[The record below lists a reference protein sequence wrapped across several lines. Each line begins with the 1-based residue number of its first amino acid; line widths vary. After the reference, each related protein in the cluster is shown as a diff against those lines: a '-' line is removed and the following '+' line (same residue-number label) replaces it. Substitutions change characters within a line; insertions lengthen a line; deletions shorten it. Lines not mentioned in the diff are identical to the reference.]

1 MANNVTVVNNGVV
14 QQRFYQVYGDLIES
28 KETMEPIA
36 IAHGNGPI
44 CGFDIVDTSTDHV
57 IIRGSWDPNLSSDG
71 ISAPP
76 VLKKANR
83 RVILSDG
90 ENNGGNVVNAIVT
103 NDGLIHICPAILDF
117 TNVKP
122 TGGWFDLN
130 NPNGFVAFA
139 MKVSHT
145 YTPVADASNIGV
157 SDFSITWLT
166 LEKSTGGTY
175 SPAEVASLDFSSLVG
190 TILPSGWINRNTD
203 SLVGIYIVGYDPS
216 WGDNDVYASFRY
228 KMALVSY
235 DGKWPVSPFT
245 NGSFDILSLNQK
257 VKNIPVIEE
266 DVDSLKGLNSI
277 LQNQVNTLGKGIECD
292 YTLSTNVTYEE
303 TGDGTVSITIKKLV
317 YLGVSLYEGAGKTFT
332 SNTLYLSNIRAIYL
346 DILSPG
352 TNQDTGLPSISKW
365 GLSLGSSAVR
375 LTNPRDI
382 KGSLSGDFQGTGVSG
397 STTAGIICLINK
409 DGSQT
414 PDSLYDRV
422 GNGKSLKVV
431 KPSDDP
437 SYYLAL
443 VLNNFFNR
451 FANTGDKL
459 DTSSERDKRY
469 TRVFIDT
476 KSRGLTSSDACG
488 ITFRLYPTGINLSWY
503 VYLSN
508 TSSPYTQG
516 TFRLDLNSELALHF
530 KPYVLKN
537 LYDFYKKVTAQRS
550 GGKLLLQSMPLM
562 VNTTQSGTEQEVNGH
577 IFVYLRD
584 DSSGNF
590 YLEVVVGTISGSSS
604 AISSSSAIRSTYFG
618 TTFIPFMLND
628 VWDLCNTGDLSITPH
643 V

>member
-130 NPNGFVAFA
+130 NPNRFVAFA

-157 SDFSITWLT
+157 SNFSITWLT

-216 WGDNDVYASFRY
+216 WGDNDVYASFGY

-292 YTLSTNVTYEE
+292 YDLNIHVTDEG
-303 TGDGTVSITIKKLV
+303 TGNGTVSITIKKLV

-332 SNTLYLSNIRAIYL
+332 SNTMYLNNIKAIYL
-346 DILSPG
+346 DILSSD
-352 TNQDTGLPSISKW
+352 TNPDTGLPSISKW
-365 GLSLGSSAVR
+365 GLSLGLSTVR
-375 LTNPRDI
+375 LTNPSDI
-382 KGSLSGDFQGTGVSG
+382 RGGISGDFQGTGESG
-397 STTAGIICLINK
+397 SISAGIICLINK
-409 DGSQT
+409 NGQMT
-414 PDSLYDRV
+414 DSYYDLV
-422 GNGKSLKVV
+422 GNGKSSKVV

-451 FANTGDKL
+451 FANTADVL

-476 KSRGLTSSDACG
+476 KSGGLASSDTCG

-508 TSSPYTQG
+508 TYSPYTQG

-537 LYDFYKKVTAQRS
+537 LYDFYKKVTAQAS
-550 GGKLLLQSMPLM
+550 GGRLLLQSMPLM
-562 VNTTQSGTEQEVNGH
+562 VNSTQGGTEQEVNGH
-577 IFVYLRD
+577 ISVYLRN
-584 DSSGNF
+584 DSSDNF
-590 YLEVVVGTISGSSS
+590 YLEVVVGTISG
-604 AISSSSAIRSTYFG
+604 SSSAIRSTYFG

-628 VWDLCNTGDLSITPH
+628 VWDLCNIGDVSITPN

>member
-103 NDGLIHICPAILDF
+103 NDGLIHICPVTLDF
-117 TNVKP
+117 TDVKP
-122 TGGWFDLN
+122 TGGWFDLS
-130 NPNGFVAFA
+130 NPSKFVAFA

-157 SDFSITWLT
+157 SDFSITWLS

-216 WGDNDVYASFRY
+216 WGDNDVYASFGY

-257 VKNIPVIEE
+257 VKNIPVIE
-266 DVDSLKGLNSI
+266 DDIDSLKGLNSI

-292 YTLSTNVTYEE
+292 YTLDIKVTDEG

-332 SNTLYLSNIRAIYL
+332 SNTLYLNNIRAIYL
-346 DILSPG
+346 DILSSG
-352 TNQDTGLPSISKW
+352 TNPDTGLPSISKW
-365 GLSLGSSAVR
+365 GLSLGSSPVR
-375 LTNPRDI
+375 LTNPSDI
-382 KGSLSGDFQGTGVSG
+382 RGSLSGDFQGTGESG
-397 STTAGIICLINK
+397 SITAGIICLINK
-409 DGSQT
+409 DGQIS
-414 PDSLYDRV
+414 DSYYDRV
-422 GNGKSLKVV
+422 GNGKSSKVV

-451 FANTGDKL
+451 FTNTADVL

-469 TRVFIDT
+469 TRVSIDT
-476 KSRGLTSSDACG
+476 KSGGLTSGDTCG

-537 LYDFYKKVTAQRS
+537 LYDFYKKVTAQES

-590 YLEVVVGTISGSSS
+590 YLEVVVSTISG
-604 AISSSSAIRSTYFG
+604 SSSAIRSTYFG

-628 VWDLCNTGDLSITPH
+628 VWDLCNIGDVSITPN

>member
-83 RVILSDG
+83 RVIISDG

-103 NDGLIHICPAILDF
+103 NDGLIHICPVTLDF
-117 TNVKP
+117 TDVKP

-130 NPNGFVAFA
+130 NPNRFVAFA

-216 WGDNDVYASFRY
+216 WGDNDVYASFGY

-292 YTLSTNVTYEE
+292 YDLNIYVTDKG
-303 TGDGTVSITIKKLV
+303 TGNGTVSITIKKLV

-332 SNTLYLSNIRAIYL
+332 SNTMYLNNIKAIYL
-346 DILSPG
+346 DILSSD
-352 TNQDTGLPSISKW
+352 TNPDTGLPSISKW
-365 GLSLGSSAVR
+365 GLSLGLSTVR
-375 LTNPRDI
+375 LTNPSDI
-382 KGSLSGDFQGTGVSG
+382 RGGISGDFQGTGESG
-397 STTAGIICLINK
+397 SISAGIICLINK
-409 DGSQT
+409 NGQMT
-414 PDSLYDRV
+414 DSYYDLV
-422 GNGKSLKVV
+422 GNGKSSKVV

-451 FANTGDKL
+451 FANTADVL
-459 DTSSERDKRY
+459 DTSSKRDKRY

-476 KSRGLTSSDACG
+476 KSGGLTSSDTCG
-488 ITFRLYPTGINLSWY
+488 ITIRLYPTGINLSWY

-537 LYDFYKKVTAQRS
+537 LYDFYKKVTAQAS

-577 IFVYLRD
+577 IFVYLRN
-584 DSSGNF
+584 DSSDNF

-604 AISSSSAIRSTYFG
+604 ATIRSTYFG

-628 VWDLCNTGDLSITPH
+628 VWDLCNTGDVSITPN

>member
-83 RVILSDG
+83 RVIISDG

-103 NDGLIHICPAILDF
+103 NDGLIHICPVTLDF

-130 NPNGFVAFA
+130 NPNRFVAFA

-216 WGDNDVYASFRY
+216 WGDNDVYASFGY

-266 DVDSLKGLNSI
+266 DVDSLKGLNRI

-292 YTLSTNVTYEE
+292 YTLDINVTDKG

-332 SNTLYLSNIRAIYL
+332 SNTLYLNNIKAIYL
-346 DILSPG
+346 DILSSD
-352 TNQDTGLPSISKW
+352 TNPDTGLPSISKW
-365 GLSLGSSAVR
+365 GLSLGLSTVR
-375 LTNPRDI
+375 LTNPSDI
-382 KGSLSGDFQGTGVSG
+382 RGGISGDFQGTGESG
-397 STTAGIICLINK
+397 SISAGIICLINK
-409 DGSQT
+409 NGQMT
-414 PDSLYDRV
+414 DSYYDLV
-422 GNGKSLKVV
+422 GNGKSSKVV

-451 FANTGDKL
+451 FANTAEVL
-459 DTSSERDKRY
+459 DISSERDKRY
-469 TRVFIDT
+469 TRIFIDT
-476 KSRGLTSSDACG
+476 KSGGLTSSDNCG

-530 KPYVLKN
+530 NPYVLKN
-537 LYDFYKKVTAQRS
+537 LYDFYKKVTAQAS

-577 IFVYLRD
+577 IFVYLRN
-584 DSSGNF
+584 DSSDNF
-590 YLEVVVGTISGSSS
+590 YLEIVVGTISGSSS
-604 AISSSSAIRSTYFG
+604 ATIRSTYFG

-628 VWDLCNTGDLSITPH
+628 VWDLCNTGDVSITPN

>member
-130 NPNGFVAFA
+130 NPNRFVAFA

-157 SDFSITWLT
+157 SDFSITGLT

-216 WGDNDVYASFRY
+216 WGDNDVYASFGY

-292 YTLSTNVTYEE
+292 YTLSTKVTDEG

-365 GLSLGSSAVR
+365 GLSLGSSDVR

-422 GNGKSLKVV
+422 GNGKSSKVV

-459 DTSSERDKRY
+459 DTSSKRDKRY

-476 KSRGLTSSDACG
+476 KSGGLISSDACG

-537 LYDFYKKVTAQRS
+537 LYDFYKKVTAQQS

-562 VNTTQSGTEQEVNGH
+562 VNTTQIGTEQEVNGH

-590 YLEVVVGTISGSSS
+590 YLEVVVGIISGSSS
-604 AISSSSAIRSTYFG
+604 VTIRSIYFG

-628 VWDLCNTGDLSITPH
+628 VWDLCNTGDVSITPN

>member
-122 TGGWFDLN
+122 TGGWFDLH
-130 NPNGFVAFA
+130 NPNRFVAFA

-216 WGDNDVYASFRY
+216 WGDNDVYASFGY

-277 LQNQVNTLGKGIECD
+277 LRNQMNTLGKGIECD
-292 YTLSTNVTYEE
+292 YDLNISVTDEE
-303 TGDGTVSITIKKLV
+303 TGNGTVSITIKKLV

-332 SNTLYLSNIRAIYL
+332 SNTMYLNNIKAIYL
-346 DILSPG
+346 DILSSD
-352 TNQDTGLPSISKW
+352 TNPDTGLPSISKW
-365 GLSLGSSAVR
+365 GLSLGLSTVR
-375 LTNPRDI
+375 LTNPSDI
-382 KGSLSGDFQGTGVSG
+382 RGGISGDFQGTGESG
-397 STTAGIICLINK
+397 SISAGIICLINK
-409 DGSQT
+409 NGQMT
-414 PDSLYDRV
+414 DSYYDLV
-422 GNGKSLKVV
+422 GNGKSSKVV

-451 FANTGDKL
+451 FANTADVL

-476 KSRGLTSSDACG
+476 KSGGLISSDTCG

-537 LYDFYKKVTAQRS
+537 LYDFYKKVTAQAS

-562 VNTTQSGTEQEVNGH
+562 VNTTQTGLEQEVNGH
-577 IFVYLRD
+577 IFVYLRN
-584 DSSGNF
+584 DSSDNF
-590 YLEVVVGTISGSSS
+590 YLEVVVSTISG
-604 AISSSSAIRSTYFG
+604 SSSAIRSTYFG

-628 VWDLCNTGDLSITPH
+628 VWDLCNIGDVSITPN

>member
-83 RVILSDG
+83 RVIISDG

-103 NDGLIHICPAILDF
+103 NDGLIHICPVTLDF

-122 TGGWFDLN
+122 TGGWFDLI
-130 NPNGFVAFA
+130 NPSKFVAFA

-175 SPAEVASLDFSSLVG
+175 SPAEVASLDFSYLVG

-216 WGDNDVYASFRY
+216 WGDNDVYASFGY

-235 DGKWPVSPFT
+235 DGKWPVSPFI
-245 NGSFDILSLNQK
+245 NGSFDILSLNQR
-257 VKNIPVIEE
+257 VKNIPVIE
-266 DVDSLKGLNSI
+266 DDIDSLKELNSI
-277 LQNQVNTLGKGIECD
+277 LQNQVNTLGKDIECD
-292 YTLSTNVTYEE
+292 YTLDINVTNK
-303 TGDGTVSITIKKLV
+303 GVGNGTVSITIKKLV

-332 SNTLYLSNIRAIYL
+332 SNVLHLNNIRAIYL
-346 DILSPG
+346 DILPSG
-352 TNQDTGLPSISKW
+352 TNPDTGLPSISKW
-365 GLSLGSSAVR
+365 GLSLGSSTVR
-375 LTNPRDI
+375 LTNPSDI
-382 KGSLSGDFQGTGVSG
+382 RGSLSGDFQGTGESG
-397 STTAGIICLINK
+397 SITAGIICLINK
-409 DGSQT
+409 DGQIS
-414 PDSLYDRV
+414 DSYYDLV
-422 GNGKSLKVV
+422 GNGKSSKVV

-451 FANTGDKL
+451 FTNTADVL
-459 DTSSERDKRY
+459 DTSPKRDKRY
-469 TRVFIDT
+469 TRIFIDT
-476 KSRGLTSSDACG
+476 KSGGLTSGDVCG
-488 ITFRLYPTGINLSWY
+488 ITFRLYQTGINLSWY
-503 VYLSN
+503 LYLSN
-508 TSSPYTQG
+508 TSFPYTQG
-516 TFRLDLNSELALHF
+516 TFRLDLNSELTLHF
-530 KPYVLKN
+530 RSYVLKN

-550 GGKLLLQSMPLM
+550 GGRLLLQSMPLM
-562 VNTTQSGTEQEVNGH
+562 VDTTPSGTEQEVNGH

-604 AISSSSAIRSTYFG
+604 PIRGIYFG

-628 VWDLCNTGDLSITPH
+628 VWDLCNTGDVSITPY

>member
-83 RVILSDG
+83 RVIISDG

-103 NDGLIHICPAILDF
+103 NDGLIHICPVTLDF
-117 TNVKP
+117 TDVKP
-122 TGGWFDLN
+122 TGGWFDLS
-130 NPNGFVAFA
+130 NPSKFVAFA

-216 WGDNDVYASFRY
+216 WGDNDVYASFGY

-235 DGKWPVSPFT
+235 DGKWPVSPFI
-245 NGSFDILSLNQK
+245 NGSFDILSLNQR
-257 VKNIPVIEE
+257 VKNIPVIE
-266 DVDSLKGLNSI
+266 DDIDSLKGLNSI

-292 YTLSTNVTYEE
+292 YTLDINVTDEG

-332 SNTLYLSNIRAIYL
+332 SNTMYLNNIKAIYL
-346 DILSPG
+346 DILSSD
-352 TNQDTGLPSISKW
+352 TNPDTGLPSISKW
-365 GLSLGSSAVR
+365 GLSLGLSTVR
-375 LTNPRDI
+375 LTNPSDI
-382 KGSLSGDFQGTGVSG
+382 RGGISGDFQGTGESG
-397 STTAGIICLINK
+397 SISAGIICLINK
-409 DGSQT
+409 NGQMT
-414 PDSLYDRV
+414 DSYYGLV
-422 GNGKSLKVV
+422 GNGKSSKVV

-451 FANTGDKL
+451 FANTADVL

-476 KSRGLTSSDACG
+476 KSGGLTSSATCG
-488 ITFRLYPTGINLSWY
+488 ITFRLYPTGINLSWC

-537 LYDFYKKVTAQRS
+537 LYDFYKKVTAQAS

-562 VNTTQSGTEQEVNGH
+562 VDTTQSGTEQEVNGH
-577 IFVYLRD
+577 IFVYLRN
-584 DSSGNF
+584 DSSDNF

-604 AISSSSAIRSTYFG
+604 ATIRSTYFG

-628 VWDLCNTGDLSITPH
+628 VWDLCNTGDVSITPN

>member
-130 NPNGFVAFA
+130 NPNRFVAFA

-157 SDFSITWLT
+157 SDFSITGLT

-216 WGDNDVYASFRY
+216 WGDNDVYASFGY
-228 KMALVSY
+228 KVALVSY
-235 DGKWPVSPFT
+235 DGKWPVSPFIS
-245 NGSFDILSLNQK
+245 GSLDILSLNDK
-257 VKNIPVIEE
+257 VKNIPKIET
-266 DVDSLKGLNSI
+266 DVDNLKGLNSI

-292 YTLSTNVTYEE
+292 YTLSTNVTDEE

-422 GNGKSLKVV
+422 GNGKSSKVV

-469 TRVFIDT
+469 TRIFIDT
-476 KSRGLTSSDACG
+476 KSGGLTSSDTCG

-537 LYDFYKKVTAQRS
+537 LYDFYKKVTAQAS

-562 VNTTQSGTEQEVNGH
+562 VNTTQTGLEQEVNGH
-577 IFVYLRD
+577 IFVYLRN
-584 DSSGNF
+584 DSSDNF
-590 YLEVVVGTISGSSS
+590 YLEVVVSTISG
-604 AISSSSAIRSTYFG
+604 SSSAIRSTYFG

-628 VWDLCNTGDLSITPH
+628 VWDLCNIGDVSITPN

>member
-130 NPNGFVAFA
+130 NPNRFVAFA

-216 WGDNDVYASFRY
+216 WGDNDVYASFGY

-292 YTLSTNVTYEE
+292 YDLNICVTDGG
-303 TGDGTVSITIKKLV
+303 TGNGTVSITIKKLV

-332 SNTLYLSNIRAIYL
+332 SNTMYLNNIKAIYL
-346 DILSPG
+346 DILSSD
-352 TNQDTGLPSISKW
+352 TNPDTGLPSISKW
-365 GLSLGSSAVR
+365 GLSLGLSTVR
-375 LTNPRDI
+375 LTNPSDI
-382 KGSLSGDFQGTGVSG
+382 RGVISGDFQGTGESG
-397 STTAGIICLINK
+397 SISAGIICLINK
-409 DGSQT
+409 NGQMT
-414 PDSLYDRV
+414 DSYYDLV
-422 GNGKSLKVV
+422 GNGKSSKVV

-451 FANTGDKL
+451 FANTTDVL

-469 TRVFIDT
+469 TRVFINT
-476 KSRGLTSSDACG
+476 KSGGLTSSDNCG

-537 LYDFYKKVTAQRS
+537 LYDFYKKVTAQAS

-562 VNTTQSGTEQEVNGH
+562 VNTTQTGLEQEVNGH
-577 IFVYLRD
+577 IFVYLRN
-584 DSSGNF
+584 DSSDNF
-590 YLEVVVGTISGSSS
+590 YLEIVVSTISG
-604 AISSSSAIRSTYFG
+604 SSSAIRSTYFG

-628 VWDLCNTGDLSITPH
+628 VWDLCNIGDVSITPN

>member
-83 RVILSDG
+83 RVIISDG

-103 NDGLIHICPAILDF
+103 NDGLIHICPVTLDF
-117 TNVKP
+117 TDVKP
-122 TGGWFDLN
+122 TGGWFDLS
-130 NPNGFVAFA
+130 NPSKFVAFA

-216 WGDNDVYASFRY
+216 WGDNDVYASFGY

-235 DGKWPVSPFT
+235 DGKWPVSPFI
-245 NGSFDILSLNQK
+245 NGSFDILSLNQR
-257 VKNIPVIEE
+257 VKNIPVIE
-266 DVDSLKGLNSI
+266 DDIDSLKGLNSI

-292 YTLSTNVTYEE
+292 YTLDINVTDEG

-332 SNTLYLSNIRAIYL
+332 SNTMYLNNIKAIYL
-346 DILSPG
+346 DILSSD
-352 TNQDTGLPSISKW
+352 TNPDTGLPSISKW
-365 GLSLGSSAVR
+365 GLSLGLSTVR
-375 LTNPRDI
+375 LTNPSDI
-382 KGSLSGDFQGTGVSG
+382 RGGISGDFQGTGESG
-397 STTAGIICLINK
+397 SISAGIICLINK
-409 DGSQT
+409 NGQMT
-414 PDSLYDRV
+414 DSYYGLV
-422 GNGKSLKVV
+422 GNGKSSKVV

-451 FANTGDKL
+451 FANTADVL

-476 KSRGLTSSDACG
+476 KSGSLTSSDTCG
-488 ITFRLYPTGINLSWY
+488 IIFRLYPTGINLSWY

-537 LYDFYKKVTAQRS
+537 LYDFYKKVTAQAS

-577 IFVYLRD
+577 IFVYLRN
-584 DSSGNF
+584 DSSDNF

-604 AISSSSAIRSTYFG
+604 ATIRSTYFG

-628 VWDLCNTGDLSITPH
+628 VWDLCNTGDVSITPN

>member
-1 MANNVTVVNNGVV
+1 MANNITVVSNGIV

-28 KETMEPIA
+28 KEIMEPIA

-57 IIRGSWDPNLSSDG
+57 VIRGSWDPNLSSDG

-76 VLKKANR
+76 VLKKVNR

-90 ENNGGNVVNAIVT
+90 ENNGGNVVNALVT
-103 NDGLIHICPAILDF
+103 NDGLIHICPATLDF
-117 TNVKP
+117 TDVKP
-122 TGGWFDLN
+122 TGGWFDLS
-130 NPNGFVAFA
+130 NPSKFVAFA

-145 YTPVADASNIGV
+145 YTPVADASNIGA
-157 SDFSITWLT
+157 SDFSITWLS

-175 SPAEVASLDFSSLVG
+175 SPSEVASLDFSSLIG
-190 TILPSGWINRNTD
+190 NILPSGWINRNTD
-203 SLVGIYIVGYDPS
+203 SLVGIYIIGYDPS
-216 WGDNDVYASFRY
+216 WGDNDIYASFGY
-228 KMALVSY
+228 KMALIPY
-235 DGKWPVSPFT
+235 DGKWPVSPFI
-245 NGSFDILSLNQK
+245 NGSFDILSLNNK
-257 VKNIPVIEE
+257 VKNIPIIEA

-277 LQNQVNTLGKGIECD
+277 LQNRVNTLGNGIECD
-292 YTLSTNVTYEE
+292 YTLNTNVTDKGI
-303 TGDGTVSITIKKLV
+303 GDGTVSITIKKLV

-332 SNTLYLSNIRAIYL
+332 SNTLYLNNIRAIYL
-346 DILSPG
+346 DILSSG
-352 TNQDTGLPSISKW
+352 TNPDTGLPSISKW
-365 GLSLGSSAVR
+365 GLSLGSSPVR
-375 LTNPRDI
+375 LTNPSDI
-382 KGSLSGDFQGTGVSG
+382 RGSLSGDFQGTGESG
-397 STTAGIICLINK
+397 SISAGIICLINK
-409 DGSQT
+409 DGQIS
-414 PDSLYDRV
+414 DSYYDRV
-422 GNGKSLKVV
+422 GNGKSSKVV

-451 FANTGDKL
+451 FANTADVL

-476 KSRGLTSSDACG
+476 KSGGLISSDTCG

-503 VYLSN
+503 VYLSK

-537 LYDFYKKVTAQRS
+537 LYDFYKKVTAQAS

-562 VNTTQSGTEQEVNGH
+562 VNTTQTGLEQEVNGH
-577 IFVYLRD
+577 IFVYLRN
-584 DSSGNF
+584 DSSDNF

-604 AISSSSAIRSTYFG
+604 TIRSIYFG

-628 VWDLCNTGDLSITPH
+628 VWDLCNIGDVSITPN

>member
-1 MANNVTVVNNGVV
+1 MANNITVVSNGIV

-57 IIRGSWDPNLSSDG
+57 VIRGSWDPNLSSDG
-71 ISAPP
+71 ISAPH
-76 VLKKANR
+76 VLKKVNR

-90 ENNGGNVVNAIVT
+90 ENNGGNVVNALVT
-103 NDGLIHICPAILDF
+103 NDGLIHICPATLDF
-117 TNVKP
+117 TDVKP
-122 TGGWFDLN
+122 TGGWFDLS
-130 NPNGFVAFA
+130 NPSKFVAFA

-145 YTPVADASNIGV
+145 YTPVADASNIGA
-157 SDFSITWLT
+157 SDFSITWLS
-166 LEKSTGGTY
+166 LEKSIGGTY
-175 SPAEVASLDFSSLVG
+175 SPSEVASLDFSSLISN
-190 TILPSGWINRNTD
+190 ILPSGWINRNTD
-203 SLVGIYIVGYDPS
+203 SLVGIYIIGYDPS
-216 WGDNDVYASFRY
+216 WGDNDIYASFGY

-235 DGKWPVSPFT
+235 DGKWPVSPFI
-245 NGSFDILSLNQK
+245 NGSFDILSLNNK
-257 VKNIPVIEE
+257 VKNIPTIEA

-292 YTLSTNVTYEE
+292 YTLNIHVTDKG
-303 TGDGTVSITIKKLV
+303 TGNGTVSITIKKLV
-317 YLGVSLYEGAGKTFT
+317 YLGVSLYEEAGKTFA
-332 SNTLYLSNIRAIYL
+332 SNILYLNNIRAIYL
-346 DILSPG
+346 DILSSG
-352 TNQDTGLPSISKW
+352 TNPETGLPSISKW
-365 GLSLGSSAVR
+365 GLTLGSSTVR
-375 LTNPRDI
+375 LTNPSDLR
-382 KGSLSGDFQGTGVSG
+382 GSLSGDFQGTGESG
-397 STTAGIICLINK
+397 STIAGIICLINK
-409 DGSQT
+409 DGQI
-414 PDSLYDRV
+414 PDSQYNLV
-422 GNGKSLKVV
+422 GNGKSSKVG

-451 FANTGDKL
+451 FTNTVDQI

-469 TRVFIDT
+469 IRIFIDT
-476 KSRGLTSSDACG
+476 KSGGLTSGDVCG
-488 ITFRLYPTGINLSWY
+488 ITFRLYQTGINLSWY

-530 KPYVLKN
+530 NPYVLKN
-537 LYDFYKKVTAQRS
+537 LYDFYKKVTARAS
-550 GGKLLLQSMPLM
+550 GGKLLLQSIPLM
-562 VNTTQSGTEQEVNGH
+562 MNTSQTGLEQEANGH
-577 IFVYLRD
+577 IFVYLRN

-590 YLEVVVGTISGSSS
+590 YLEIVVGTISGSSS
-604 AISSSSAIRSTYFG
+604 TIRSTYFG

-628 VWDLCNTGDLSITPH
+628 VWDLCNIGD

>member
-130 NPNGFVAFA
+130 NPNRFVAFA

-145 YTPVADASNIGV
+145 YTPVADASNIGA
-157 SDFSITWLT
+157 SDFSITWLS

-175 SPAEVASLDFSSLVG
+175 SPSEVASLDFSSLIG
-190 TILPSGWINRNTD
+190 NILPSGWINRNTD
-203 SLVGIYIVGYDPS
+203 SLVGIYIIGYDPS
-216 WGDNDVYASFRY
+216 WGDNDIYASFGY

-235 DGKWPVSPFT
+235 DGKWPVSPFI
-245 NGSFDILSLNQK
+245 NGSFDILSLNNK
-257 VKNIPVIEE
+257 VKNIPIIEA

-292 YTLSTNVTYEE
+292 YTLNTHVTDEG

-332 SNTLYLSNIRAIYL
+332 SNTLYLNNIRAIYL
-346 DILSPG
+346 DILSSG
-352 TNQDTGLPSISKW
+352 TNPETGLPSISKW
-365 GLSLGSSAVR
+365 GLTLGSSTVR
-375 LTNPRDI
+375 LTNPSDLR
-382 KGSLSGDFQGTGVSG
+382 GSLSGDFQGTGESG
-397 STTAGIICLINK
+397 STVAGIICLINK
-409 DGSQT
+409 NGQMT
-414 PDSLYDRV
+414 DSYYDLV
-422 GNGKSLKVV
+422 GNGKSSKVV

-451 FANTGDKL
+451 FTNTADQL

-476 KSRGLTSSDACG
+476 KSGGLTSGDQCG

-537 LYDFYKKVTAQRS
+537 LYDFYKKVTAQAS

-577 IFVYLRD
+577 IFVYLRN
-584 DSSGNF
+584 DSSDNF

-604 AISSSSAIRSTYFG
+604 ATIRSTYFG

-628 VWDLCNTGDLSITPH
+628 VWDLCNMGDVSITPH

>member
-83 RVILSDG
+83 RVIISDG

-103 NDGLIHICPAILDF
+103 NDGLIHICPVTLDF
-117 TNVKP
+117 TDVKP

-130 NPNGFVAFA
+130 NPNRFVAFA

-216 WGDNDVYASFRY
+216 WGDNDVYASFGY

-292 YTLSTNVTYEE
+292 YTLDINVTDEG

-332 SNTLYLSNIRAIYL
+332 SNTMYLNNIKAIYL
-346 DILSPG
+346 DILSSD
-352 TNQDTGLPSISKW
+352 TNPDTGLPSISKW
-365 GLSLGSSAVR
+365 GLSLGLSTVR
-375 LTNPRDI
+375 LTNPSDI
-382 KGSLSGDFQGTGVSG
+382 RGGISGDFQGTGESG
-397 STTAGIICLINK
+397 SISAGIICLINK
-409 DGSQT
+409 NGQMT
-414 PDSLYDRV
+414 DSYYDLV
-422 GNGKSLKVV
+422 GNGKSSKVV

-451 FANTGDKL
+451 FANTADVL

-476 KSRGLTSSDACG
+476 KSGGLTSSDTCG
-488 ITFRLYPTGINLSWY
+488 IIFRLYPTGINLSWY

-537 LYDFYKKVTAQRS
+537 LYDFYKKVTAQAS

-577 IFVYLRD
+577 IFVYLRN
-584 DSSGNF
+584 DSSDNF

-604 AISSSSAIRSTYFG
+604 ATIRSTYFG

-628 VWDLCNTGDLSITPH
+628 VWDLCNTGDVSITPN

>member
-130 NPNGFVAFA
+130 NPNRFVAFA

-145 YTPVADASNIGV
+145 YTPVADASNIGA
-157 SDFSITWLT
+157 SDFSITWLS

-175 SPAEVASLDFSSLVG
+175 SPSEVASLDFSYLIG
-190 TILPSGWINRNTD
+190 NILPSGWINRNTD
-203 SLVGIYIVGYDPS
+203 SLVGIYIIGYDPS
-216 WGDNDVYASFRY
+216 WGDNDIYASFGY

-235 DGKWPVSPFT
+235 DGKWPVSPFI
-245 NGSFDILSLNQK
+245 NGSFDILSLNNK
-257 VKNIPVIEE
+257 VKNIPIIEA

-292 YTLSTNVTYEE
+292 YTLNTHVTDEG

-332 SNTLYLSNIRAIYL
+332 SNTLYLNNIRAIYL
-346 DILSPG
+346 DILSSG
-352 TNQDTGLPSISKW
+352 TNPETGLPSISKW
-365 GLSLGSSAVR
+365 GLTLGSSTVR
-375 LTNPRDI
+375 LTNPSDLR
-382 KGSLSGDFQGTGVSG
+382 GSLSGDFQGTGESG
-397 STTAGIICLINK
+397 STVAGIICLINK
-409 DGSQT
+409 NGQMT
-414 PDSLYDRV
+414 DSYYDLV
-422 GNGKSLKVV
+422 GNGKSSKVV

-451 FANTGDKL
+451 FTNTADQL

-476 KSRGLTSSDACG
+476 KSGGLTSGDQCG

-537 LYDFYKKVTAQRS
+537 LYDFYKKVTAQAS
-550 GGKLLLQSMPLM
+550 GGKLLLQSIPLM
-562 VNTTQSGTEQEVNGH
+562 MNTSQTGLEQEANGH
-577 IFVYLRD
+577 IFVYLRN
-584 DSSGNF
+584 DSSDNF

-604 AISSSSAIRSTYFG
+604 ATIRSTYFG

-628 VWDLCNTGDLSITPH
+628 VWDLCNTGDVSITPH

>member
-57 IIRGSWDPNLSSDG
+57 IIRGSWDPHLSSDG

-122 TGGWFDLN
+122 TGGWFDIN
-130 NPNGFVAFA
+130 NPSRFVAFA

-166 LEKSTGGTY
+166 LEKSTSGTY
-175 SPAEVASLDFSSLVG
+175 SPAEVASLNFSSLVG

-203 SLVGIYIVGYDPS
+203 SLVGIYIIGYDPS
-216 WGDNDVYASFRY
+216 WGDNDVYASFGY

-292 YTLSTNVTYEE
+292 YDLNIHVTDKG
-303 TGDGTVSITIKKLV
+303 TGNGTVSITIKKLV

-332 SNTLYLSNIRAIYL
+332 SNTLYLNNIRAIYL
-346 DILSPG
+346 DILSSG
-352 TNQDTGLPSISKW
+352 TNPYTGLPSISKW
-365 GLSLGSSAVR
+365 GLSLRSSTVR
-375 LTNPRDI
+375 LTNPSDI
-382 KGSLSGDFQGTGVSG
+382 RGSLSGDFQGTGESG
-397 STTAGIICLINK
+397 SISAGIICLINK
-409 DGSQT
+409 NGQMT
-414 PDSLYDRV
+414 DSYYNLV
-422 GNGKSLKVV
+422 GNGKSSKVV

-451 FANTGDKL
+451 FANTADVL
-459 DTSSERDKRY
+459 DISSERDKRY

-476 KSRGLTSSDACG
+476 KSGGLTSSDTCA

-503 VYLSN
+503 VYLSD

-537 LYDFYKKVTAQRS
+537 LYDFYKKVTAQAS

-562 VNTTQSGTEQEVNGH
+562 VNTTQTGLEQEVNGH
-577 IFVYLRD
+577 IFVYLRN
-584 DSSGNF
+584 DSSDNF
-590 YLEVVVGTISGSSS
+590 YLEVVVSTISG
-604 AISSSSAIRSTYFG
+604 SSSAIRSTYFG

-628 VWDLCNTGDLSITPH
+628 VWDLCNIGDVSITPN

>member
-103 NDGLIHICPAILDF
+103 NDGLIHICPVTLDF

-130 NPNGFVAFA
+130 NPNRFVAFA

-216 WGDNDVYASFRY
+216 WGDNDVYASFGY

-292 YTLSTNVTYEE
+292 YDLNIYVTDKG
-303 TGDGTVSITIKKLV
+303 TGNGTVSITIKKLV

-332 SNTLYLSNIRAIYL
+332 SNIMYLNNIKAIYL
-346 DILSPG
+346 DILSSD
-352 TNQDTGLPSISKW
+352 TNPDTGLPSISKW
-365 GLSLGSSAVR
+365 GLSLGLSTVR
-375 LTNPRDI
+375 LTNPSDI
-382 KGSLSGDFQGTGVSG
+382 RGGISGDFQGTGESG
-397 STTAGIICLINK
+397 SISAGIICLINK
-409 DGSQT
+409 NGQIT
-414 PDSLYDRV
+414 DSYYDLV
-422 GNGKSLKVV
+422 GNGKSSKVV

-451 FANTGDKL
+451 FANITDVL

-469 TRVFIDT
+469 IRIFID
-476 KSRGLTSSDACG
+476 KENGGLTSSDLCG

-537 LYDFYKKVTAQRS
+537 LYDFYKKVTAKAS
-550 GGKLLLQSMPLM
+550 GGRLLLQSMPLM

-577 IFVYLRD
+577 IFVYLRND
-584 DSSGNF
+584 LSGNF

-604 AISSSSAIRSTYFG
+604 ATIRNMYFG

-628 VWDLCNTGDLSITPH
+628 VWDLCNTGD

>member
-83 RVILSDG
+83 RVIISDG

-103 NDGLIHICPAILDF
+103 NDGLIHICPVTLDF
-117 TNVKP
+117 TDVKP
-122 TGGWFDLN
+122 TGGWFDLS
-130 NPNGFVAFA
+130 NPSKFVAFA

-216 WGDNDVYASFRY
+216 WGDNDVYASFGY

-235 DGKWPVSPFT
+235 DGKWPVSPFI
-245 NGSFDILSLNQK
+245 NGSFDILSLNQR
-257 VKNIPVIEE
+257 VKNIPVIE
-266 DVDSLKGLNSI
+266 DDIDSLKGLNSI

-292 YTLSTNVTYEE
+292 YTLSTNVTDEKLGY
-303 TGDGTVSITIKKLV
+303 GTVSITIKKLV

-332 SNTLYLSNIRAIYL
+332 SNTLYPSNIRAIYL

-365 GLSLGSSAVR
+365 GLSLGSSDVR

-422 GNGKSLKVV
+422 GNGKSSKVV

-459 DTSSERDKRY
+459 DISSERDKRY
-469 TRVFIDT
+469 TRIFIDT
-476 KSRGLTSSDACG
+476 KSGGLTSSDICG

-503 VYLSN
+503 VFLSN

-537 LYDFYKKVTAQRS
+537 LYDFYKKVTVQAS
-550 GGKLLLQSMPLM
+550 GGKLLLQSMPLI
-562 VNTTQSGTEQEVNGH
+562 VNTTQTGLEQEVNGH
-577 IFVYLRD
+577 IFVYLRN
-584 DSSGNF
+584 DSSDNF
-590 YLEVVVGTISGSSS
+590 YLEVVVGTISG
-604 AISSSSAIRSTYFG
+604 SSSAIRSTYFG

-628 VWDLCNTGDLSITPH
+628 VWDLCNIGDVSITPN

>member
-71 ISAPP
+71 ISAPS

-83 RVILSDG
+83 RVIISDR

-122 TGGWFDLN
+122 TGGWFDLY
-130 NPNGFVAFA
+130 NPSRFVAFA

-145 YTPVADASNIGV
+145 YTPVADVSNIGV

-166 LEKSTGGTY
+166 LEKSIGGTY
-175 SPAEVASLDFSSLVG
+175 SPAEVASLNFTSLVG

-216 WGDNDVYASFRY
+216 WGDNDVYASFGY

-292 YTLSTNVTYEE
+292 YDLNIYVTDKG
-303 TGDGTVSITIKKLV
+303 TGNGTVSITIKKLV

-332 SNTLYLSNIRAIYL
+332 SNTMYLNNIKAIYL
-346 DILSPG
+346 DILLSD
-352 TNQDTGLPSISKW
+352 TNPDTGLPSISKW
-365 GLSLGSSAVR
+365 GLSLGLSTVR
-375 LTNPRDI
+375 LTNPSDI
-382 KGSLSGDFQGTGVSG
+382 RGDISGDFQGTGESG
-397 STTAGIICLINK
+397 SISAGIICLINK
-409 DGSQT
+409 NGQMT
-414 PDSLYDRV
+414 DSYYDLV
-422 GNGKSLKVV
+422 GNGKSSKVV

-451 FANTGDKL
+451 FANTADVL

-476 KSRGLTSSDACG
+476 KKGGLTSSDTCA

-516 TFRLDLNSELALHF
+516 TFKLNLNSELALHF
-530 KPYVLKN
+530 EPYVLKN
-537 LYDFYKKVTAQRS
+537 LYDFYKKVTAQAS

-562 VNTTQSGTEQEVNGH
+562 VNTTQIGLEEEVNGH
-577 IFVYLRD
+577 IFVYLRN
-584 DSSGNF
+584 DSSDNF
-590 YLEVVVGTISGSSS
+590 YLEVVVGTIRGSSS
-604 AISSSSAIRSTYFG
+604 AIRNIYFG

-628 VWDLCNTGDLSITPH
+628 VWDLCNIGDVSITPN

>member
-14 QQRFYQVYGDLIES
+14 QQRFYQVYGDSIES

-57 IIRGSWDPNLSSDG
+57 IIRGSWDPHLSSDG

-130 NPNGFVAFA
+130 NPSRFVAFA

-157 SDFSITWLT
+157 SDFSITGLT
-166 LEKSTGGTY
+166 LEKSIGGTY

-216 WGDNDVYASFRY
+216 WGDNDVYASFGY

-277 LQNQVNTLGKGIECD
+277 LQNQVNTLGKDIECD
-292 YTLSTNVTYEE
+292 YTLSTNVTNEE

-317 YLGVSLYEGAGKTFT
+317 YLGVSLYEEAGKTFT

-422 GNGKSLKVV
+422 GNGKSSKVV

-459 DTSSERDKRY
+459 DISSERDKRY
-469 TRVFIDT
+469 TRIFIDAR
-476 KSRGLTSSDACG
+476 KSGGLTSSDTCG

-508 TSSPYTQG
+508 TSSPYTRG

-530 KPYVLKN
+530 NPYVLKN
-537 LYDFYKKVTAQRS
+537 LYDFYKKVTAQAS

-577 IFVYLRD
+577 IFVYLRN

-604 AISSSSAIRSTYFG
+604 ATTIRSTYFG

-628 VWDLCNTGDLSITPH
+628 VWDLCNTGDVSITPK

>member
-57 IIRGSWDPNLSSDG
+57 IIRGSWDPHLSSDG

-83 RVILSDG
+83 RVILSDR

-130 NPNGFVAFA
+130 SPGRFVAFA

-175 SPAEVASLDFSSLVG
+175 SPAEVASLNFASLVG

-216 WGDNDVYASFRY
+216 WGDNDVYASFGY

-277 LQNQVNTLGKGIECD
+277 LQNQVNTLGKDIECD
-292 YTLSTNVTYEE
+292 YTLSTKDINEE
-303 TGDGTVSITIKKLV
+303 TGDGIVSITIKKLV

-332 SNTLYLSNIRAIYL
+332 SNALYLSNIRAIYL

-422 GNGKSLKVV
+422 GNGKSSKVV

-451 FANTGDKL
+451 FANTGDRM
-459 DTSSERDKRY
+459 DISSIRDKRY
-469 TRVFIDT
+469 TRIFIDT
-476 KSRGLTSSDACG
+476 KSGGLTSSDTCA
-488 ITFRLYPTGINLSWY
+488 ITFRLYPTGINLSWF
-503 VYLSN
+503 VYLDHI
-508 TSSPYTQG
+508 SSPYTQG

-530 KPYVLKN
+530 NPYVLKN
-537 LYDFYKKVTAQRS
+537 LYDFYKKVTAKAS
-550 GGKLLLQSMPLM
+550 GGKLLLQSMPLI
-562 VNTTQSGTEQEVNGH
+562 VNTPQTGLEQEVNGH
-577 IFVYLRD
+577 IFVYLRN
-584 DSSGNF
+584 DSSNHF

-604 AISSSSAIRSTYFG
+604 ATIRSTYFG

-628 VWDLCNTGDLSITPH
+628 VWDLCNIGDVSITPN

>member
-57 IIRGSWDPNLSSDG
+57 IIRGSWDPNLSSNG

-122 TGGWFDLN
+122 TGGWFDLI
-130 NPNGFVAFA
+130 NPSRFVAFA

-157 SDFSITWLT
+157 SDFRITWLT

-216 WGDNDVYASFRY
+216 WGDNDVYASFGY

-277 LQNQVNTLGKGIECD
+277 LQNRVNTLGKGIECD
-292 YTLSTNVTYEE
+292 YTLSTNVTNEE

-422 GNGKSLKVV
+422 GNGKSSKVV

-459 DTSSERDKRY
+459 DVSSERDKRY
-469 TRVFIDT
+469 TRIYIDT
-476 KSRGLTSSDACG
+476 KSGGLTSSDACG

-503 VYLSN
+503 LYLSN
-508 TSSPYTQG
+508 TSYPYTQG

-537 LYDFYKKVTAQRS
+537 LYDFYKKVTAQSS
-550 GGKLLLQSMPLM
+550 GGKLLLQSMPLV
-562 VNTTQSGTEQEVNGH
+562 VNTTQTGLEQEVNGH
-577 IFVYLRD
+577 IFVYLRN

-590 YLEVVVGTISGSSS
+590 YLEVVVSTISGSSS
-604 AISSSSAIRSTYFG
+604 AIRSIYFG

-628 VWDLCNTGDLSITPH
+628 VWDLCNIGD

>member
-83 RVILSDG
+83 RVIISDG
-90 ENNGGNVVNAIVT
+90 ENNSGNVVNAIVT
-103 NDGLIHICPAILDF
+103 NDGLIHICPVTLDF
-117 TNVKP
+117 TDVKP

-130 NPNGFVAFA
+130 NPNRFVAFA

-216 WGDNDVYASFRY
+216 WGDNDVYASFGY

-292 YTLSTNVTYEE
+292 YTLDINVTDEG

-332 SNTLYLSNIRAIYL
+332 SNTMYLNNIKAIYL
-346 DILSPG
+346 DILSSD
-352 TNQDTGLPSISKW
+352 TNPDTGLPSISKW
-365 GLSLGSSAVR
+365 GLSLGLSTVR
-375 LTNPRDI
+375 LTNPSDI
-382 KGSLSGDFQGTGVSG
+382 RGGISGDFQGTGESG
-397 STTAGIICLINK
+397 SISAGIICLINK
-409 DGSQT
+409 NGQMT
-414 PDSLYDRV
+414 DSYYDLV
-422 GNGKSLKVV
+422 GNGKSSKVV

-451 FANTGDKL
+451 FANTADVL

-476 KSRGLTSSDACG
+476 KSGGLTSSDTCG
-488 ITFRLYPTGINLSWY
+488 IIFRLYPTGINLSWY

-537 LYDFYKKVTAQRS
+537 LYDFYKKVTAQAS

-577 IFVYLRD
+577 IFVYLRN
-584 DSSGNF
+584 DSSDNF

-604 AISSSSAIRSTYFG
+604 ATIRSTYFG

-628 VWDLCNTGDLSITPH
+628 VWDLCNTGDVSITPN

>member
-83 RVILSDG
+83 RVIISDG

-103 NDGLIHICPAILDF
+103 NDGLIHICPVTLDF
-117 TNVKP
+117 TDVKP
-122 TGGWFDLN
+122 TGGWFDLS
-130 NPNGFVAFA
+130 NPSKFVAFA

-216 WGDNDVYASFRY
+216 WGDNDVYASFGY

-292 YTLSTNVTYEE
+292 YTLDINVTDEG

-332 SNTLYLSNIRAIYL
+332 SNTMYLNNIKAIYL
-346 DILSPG
+346 DILSSD
-352 TNQDTGLPSISKW
+352 TNPDTGLPSISKW
-365 GLSLGSSAVR
+365 GLSLGLSTVR
-375 LTNPRDI
+375 LTNPSDI
-382 KGSLSGDFQGTGVSG
+382 RGGISGDFQGTGESG
-397 STTAGIICLINK
+397 SISAGIICLINK
-409 DGSQT
+409 NGQMT
-414 PDSLYDRV
+414 DSYYGLV
-422 GNGKSLKVV
+422 GNGKSSKVV

-451 FANTGDKL
+451 FANTADVL

-476 KSRGLTSSDACG
+476 KSGGLTSSDTCE

-537 LYDFYKKVTAQRS
+537 LYDFYKKVTVQAS

-577 IFVYLRD
+577 IFVYLRN
-584 DSSGNF
+584 DSSDNF

-604 AISSSSAIRSTYFG
+604 ATIRSTYFG

-628 VWDLCNTGDLSITPH
+628 VWDLCNTGDVSITPN

>member
-83 RVILSDG
+83 RVIISDG

-103 NDGLIHICPAILDF
+103 NDGLIHICPVTLDF
-117 TNVKP
+117 TDVKP

-130 NPNGFVAFA
+130 NPNRFVAFA

-216 WGDNDVYASFRY
+216 WGDNDVYASFGY

-292 YTLSTNVTYEE
+292 YTLDINVTDEG
-303 TGDGTVSITIKKLV
+303 TGNGTVSITIKKLV

-332 SNTLYLSNIRAIYL
+332 SNTMYLNNIKAIYL
-346 DILSPG
+346 DILSSD
-352 TNQDTGLPSISKW
+352 TNPDTGLPSISKW
-365 GLSLGSSAVR
+365 GLSLGLSTVR
-375 LTNPRDI
+375 LTNPSDI
-382 KGSLSGDFQGTGVSG
+382 RGGISGDFQGTGESG
-397 STTAGIICLINK
+397 SISAGIICLINK
-409 DGSQT
+409 NGQMT
-414 PDSLYDRV
+414 DSYYDLV
-422 GNGKSLKVV
+422 GNGKSSKVV

-451 FANTGDKL
+451 FANTADVL

-476 KSRGLTSSDACG
+476 KSGGLTSSDTCG
-488 ITFRLYPTGINLSWY
+488 INFRLYPTGINLSWY

-537 LYDFYKKVTAQRS
+537 LYDFYKKVTAQAS

-577 IFVYLRD
+577 IFVYLRN
-584 DSSGNF
+584 DSSDNF

-604 AISSSSAIRSTYFG
+604 ATIRSTYFG

-628 VWDLCNTGDLSITPH
+628 VWDLCNTGDVSITPN

>member
-130 NPNGFVAFA
+130 NPNRFVAFA

-216 WGDNDVYASFRY
+216 WGDNDVYASFGY

-235 DGKWPVSPFT
+235 DGKWPVSPFI
-245 NGSFDILSLNQK
+245 NGSFDILSLNNK
-257 VKNIPVIEE
+257 VKNIPIIEA

-292 YTLSTNVTYEE
+292 YTLNTHVTDEG

-332 SNTLYLSNIRAIYL
+332 SNTLYLNNIRAIYL
-346 DILSPG
+346 DILSSG
-352 TNQDTGLPSISKW
+352 TNPETGLPSISKW
-365 GLSLGSSAVR
+365 GLTLGSSTVR
-375 LTNPRDI
+375 LTNPSDLR
-382 KGSLSGDFQGTGVSG
+382 GSLSGDFQGTGESG
-397 STTAGIICLINK
+397 STVAGIICLINK
-409 DGSQT
+409 NGQMT
-414 PDSLYDRV
+414 DSYYDLV
-422 GNGKSLKVV
+422 GNGKSSKVV

-451 FANTGDKL
+451 FTNTADQL

-476 KSRGLTSSDACG
+476 KSGGLTSGDQCG

-537 LYDFYKKVTAQRS
+537 LYDFYKKVTAQAS
-550 GGKLLLQSMPLM
+550 GGKLLLQSIPLM
-562 VNTTQSGTEQEVNGH
+562 MNTSQTGLEQEANGH
-577 IFVYLRD
+577 IFVYLRN
-584 DSSGNF
+584 DSSDNF

-604 AISSSSAIRSTYFG
+604 TIRSTYFG

-628 VWDLCNTGDLSITPH
+628 VWDLCNMGDVSITPH

>member
-83 RVILSDG
+83 RVIISDG

-103 NDGLIHICPAILDF
+103 NDGLIHICPVTLDF
-117 TNVKP
+117 TDVKP
-122 TGGWFDLN
+122 TGGWFDLS
-130 NPNGFVAFA
+130 NPSKFVAFA

-216 WGDNDVYASFRY
+216 WGDNDVYASFGY

-257 VKNIPVIEE
+257 VKNIPVIE
-266 DVDSLKGLNSI
+266 DDIDSLKGLNSI

-292 YTLSTNVTYEE
+292 YTLDINVTDEG

-317 YLGVSLYEGAGKTFT
+317 YLGVSLYEGSGKTFT
-332 SNTLYLSNIRAIYL
+332 SNTLYLNNIRAIYL
-346 DILSPG
+346 DILSSG
-352 TNQDTGLPSISKW
+352 TNPDTGLPSISKW
-365 GLSLGSSAVR
+365 GLSLGSSTVR
-375 LTNPRDI
+375 LTNPSDI
-382 KGSLSGDFQGTGVSG
+382 RGSLSGDFQGTGESG
-397 STTAGIICLINK
+397 SITAGIICLINK
-409 DGSQT
+409 DGQIS
-414 PDSLYDRV
+414 DSYYDRV
-422 GNGKSLKVV
+422 GNGKSSKVV

-451 FANTGDKL
+451 FTNTADVL

-476 KSRGLTSSDACG
+476 KSGGLTSSDTCG
-488 ITFRLYPTGINLSWY
+488 ITLRLYPTGINLSWY

-530 KPYVLKN
+530 KSYVLKN
-537 LYDFYKKVTAQRS
+537 LYDFYKKVTAQAS

-577 IFVYLRD
+577 IFVYLRN
-584 DSSGNF
+584 DSSDNF
-590 YLEVVVGTISGSSS
+590 YLEVVVGTISG
-604 AISSSSAIRSTYFG
+604 SSSAIRSTYFG

-628 VWDLCNTGDLSITPH
+628 VWDLCNTGDVSITPH

>member
-130 NPNGFVAFA
+130 NPNRFVAFA

-216 WGDNDVYASFRY
+216 WGDNDVYASFGY

-257 VKNIPVIEE
+257 VKNIPIIEA

-292 YTLSTNVTYEE
+292 YTLNTNVTDEGI
-303 TGDGTVSITIKKLV
+303 GDGTVSITIKKLV

-332 SNTLYLSNIRAIYL
+332 SNTLYLNNIRAIYL
-346 DILSPG
+346 DILSSG
-352 TNQDTGLPSISKW
+352 TNPETGLPSISKW
-365 GLSLGSSAVR
+365 GLTLGSSTVR
-375 LTNPRDI
+375 LTNPSDLR
-382 KGSLSGDFQGTGVSG
+382 GSLSGDFQGTGESG
-397 STTAGIICLINK
+397 STVAGIICLINK
-409 DGSQT
+409 NGQMT
-414 PDSLYDRV
+414 DSYYDLV
-422 GNGKSLKVV
+422 GNGKSSKVV

-451 FANTGDKL
+451 FTNTADQL

-476 KSRGLTSSDACG
+476 KSGGLTSGDQCG

-537 LYDFYKKVTAQRS
+537 LYDFYKKVTAQAS
-550 GGKLLLQSMPLM
+550 GGKLLLQSIPLM
-562 VNTTQSGTEQEVNGH
+562 MNTSQTGLEQEANGH
-577 IFVYLRD
+577 IFVYLRN
-584 DSSGNF
+584 DSSDNF

-604 AISSSSAIRSTYFG
+604 TIRSTYFG

-628 VWDLCNTGDLSITPH
+628 VWDLCNMGDVSITPH

>member
-1 MANNVTVVNNGVV
+1 
-14 QQRFYQVYGDLIES
+14 
-28 KETMEPIA
+28 
-36 IAHGNGPI
+36 
-44 CGFDIVDTSTDHV
+44 
-57 IIRGSWDPNLSSDG
+57 
-71 ISAPP
+71 
-76 VLKKANR
+76 
-83 RVILSDG
+83 
-90 ENNGGNVVNAIVT
+90 
-103 NDGLIHICPAILDF
+103 
-117 TNVKP
+117 
-122 TGGWFDLN
+122 
-130 NPNGFVAFA
+130 
-139 MKVSHT
+139 
-145 YTPVADASNIGV
+145 
-157 SDFSITWLT
+157 
-166 LEKSTGGTY
+166 
-175 SPAEVASLDFSSLVG
+175 
-190 TILPSGWINRNTD
+190 
-203 SLVGIYIVGYDPS
+203 
-216 WGDNDVYASFRY
+216 
-228 KMALVSY
+228 MALVSY

-292 YTLSTNVTYEE
+292 YTLDINVTDEG

-332 SNTLYLSNIRAIYL
+332 SNTMYLNNIKAIYL
-346 DILSPG
+346 DILSSD
-352 TNQDTGLPSISKW
+352 TNPDTGLPSISKW
-365 GLSLGSSAVR
+365 GLSLGLSTVR
-375 LTNPRDI
+375 LTNPSDI
-382 KGSLSGDFQGTGVSG
+382 RGGISGDFQGTGESG
-397 STTAGIICLINK
+397 SISAGIICLINK
-409 DGSQT
+409 NGQMT
-414 PDSLYDRV
+414 DSYYDLV
-422 GNGKSLKVV
+422 GNGKSSKVV

-451 FANTGDKL
+451 FANTADVL

-476 KSRGLTSSDACG
+476 KSGGLTSSDTCG

-530 KPYVLKN
+530 KSYVLKN
-537 LYDFYKKVTAQRS
+537 LYDFYKKVTAQES

-577 IFVYLRD
+577 IFVYLRN
-584 DSSGNF
+584 DSSDNF

-604 AISSSSAIRSTYFG
+604 ATIRSTYFG

-628 VWDLCNTGDLSITPH
+628 VWDLCNTGDVSITPN

>member
-83 RVILSDG
+83 RVIISDG

-103 NDGLIHICPAILDF
+103 NDGLIHICPVTLDF
-117 TNVKP
+117 TDVKP
-122 TGGWFDLN
+122 TGGWFDLIS
-130 NPNGFVAFA
+130 PDRFVAFA

-175 SPAEVASLDFSSLVG
+175 SPAEVASLDFSHLVG
-190 TILPSGWINRNTD
+190 TILPSGWINKNTD

-216 WGDNDVYASFRY
+216 WGDNDVYASFGY

-303 TGDGTVSITIKKLV
+303 IGEGTVSITIKKLV

-382 KGSLSGDFQGTGVSG
+382 KVSLSGDFQGTGVSG

-422 GNGKSLKVV
+422 GNGKSSKVV

-469 TRVFIDT
+469 IRIFTDT
-476 KSRGLTSSDACG
+476 KSGGLTSSDSCA

-508 TSSPYTQG
+508 TSSSYKQG

-537 LYDFYKKVTAQRS
+537 LYDFYEKVTAQKS

-604 AISSSSAIRSTYFG
+604 AIRSTYFG

-628 VWDLCNTGDLSITPH
+628 VWDLCNTGDVSITPH

>member
-130 NPNGFVAFA
+130 NPNRFVAFA

-157 SDFSITWLT
+157 SDFSITRLT

-216 WGDNDVYASFRY
+216 WGDNDVYASFGY

-257 VKNIPVIEE
+257 VKNIPIIEA
-266 DVDSLKGLNSI
+266 DVDSLKELNSI

-292 YTLSTNVTYEE
+292 YTLNTHVTDEGI
-303 TGDGTVSITIKKLV
+303 GDGTVSITIKKLV

-332 SNTLYLSNIRAIYL
+332 SNTLYLNNIRAIYL
-346 DILSPG
+346 DILSSG
-352 TNQDTGLPSISKW
+352 TNPETGLPSISKW
-365 GLSLGSSAVR
+365 GLTLGSSTVR
-375 LTNPRDI
+375 LTNPSDLR
-382 KGSLSGDFQGTGVSG
+382 GSLSGDFQGTGESG
-397 STTAGIICLINK
+397 STVAGIICLINK
-409 DGSQT
+409 NGQMT
-414 PDSLYDRV
+414 DSYYDLV
-422 GNGKSLKVV
+422 GNGKSSKVV

-451 FANTGDKL
+451 FTNTADQL
-459 DTSSERDKRY
+459 DRSSERDKRY

-476 KSRGLTSSDACG
+476 KSGGLTSGDQCG

-537 LYDFYKKVTAQRS
+537 LYDFYKKVTAQAS
-550 GGKLLLQSMPLM
+550 GGKLLLQSIPLM
-562 VNTTQSGTEQEVNGH
+562 MNTSQTGLEQEANGH
-577 IFVYLRD
+577 IFVYLRN
-584 DSSGNF
+584 DSSDNF

-604 AISSSSAIRSTYFG
+604 TIRSIYFG

-628 VWDLCNTGDLSITPH
+628 VWDLCNMGDVSITPH

>member
-1 MANNVTVVNNGVV
+1 MANNVTVVDNGVV

-57 IIRGSWDPNLSSDG
+57 VIRGSWDPSLSSAG
-71 ISAPP
+71 ISASTI
-76 VLKKANR
+76 LKKVNR
-83 RVILSDG
+83 RIILSDG
-90 ENNGGNVVNAIVT
+90 ENNGGTVVNATIT
-103 NDGLIHICPAILDF
+103 NDGLIHICPTILDF

-122 TGGWFDLN
+122 TNGWFDLSQ
-130 NPNGFVAFA
+130 PNQFVAFA
-139 MKVSHT
+139 MKVSHS
-145 YTPVADASNIGV
+145 YTPVSDASNLGV
-157 SDFSITWLT
+157 SDFDITWLSLGKT
-166 LEKSTGGTY
+166 TGGTY
-175 SPAEVASLDFSSLVG
+175 SPAEVASMDYSSLIRY
-190 TILPSGWINRNTD
+190 ILPAGWINRDTD
-203 SLVGIYIVGYDPS
+203 ALVGIYIVGYDPS
-216 WGDNDVYASFRY
+216 WGDNDMYASFGY
-228 KMALVSY
+228 KVALVSY
-235 DGKWPVSPFT
+235 DGKWPVSPFIS
-245 NGSFDILSLNQK
+245 GSLDILSLNDK
-257 VKNIPVIEE
+257 VKNIPKIET
-266 DVDSLKGLNSI
+266 DVDNLKGLNSI

-292 YTLSTNVTYEE
+292 YTLSTNVTDEG

-414 PDSLYDRV
+414 PDSLYDQV
-422 GNGKSLKVV
+422 GNGKSSKVV

-469 TRVFIDT
+469 TRIFIDT
-476 KSRGLTSSDACG
+476 KSGGLTSSDTCG

-508 TSSPYTQG
+508 TSSPSYTQG

-530 KPYVLKN
+530 NSYVLKN
-537 LYDFYKKVTAQRS
+537 VYDFYKKVTAQES

-562 VNTTQSGTEQEVNGH
+562 VNTTQIGLESEVNGH

-604 AISSSSAIRSTYFG
+604 TIRNTYFG

-628 VWDLCNTGDLSITPH
+628 VWDLCNTGDVSITPH

>member
-83 RVILSDG
+83 RVIISDG

-103 NDGLIHICPAILDF
+103 NDGLIHICPVTLDF
-117 TNVKP
+117 TDVKP
-122 TGGWFDLN
+122 TGGWFDLS
-130 NPNGFVAFA
+130 NPSKFVAFA

-216 WGDNDVYASFRY
+216 WGDNDVYASFGY

-292 YTLSTNVTYEE
+292 YTLDINVTDEG

-332 SNTLYLSNIRAIYL
+332 SNTMYLNNIKAIYL
-346 DILSPG
+346 DILSSD
-352 TNQDTGLPSISKW
+352 TNPDTGLPSISKW
-365 GLSLGSSAVR
+365 GLSLGLSTVR
-375 LTNPRDI
+375 LTNPSDI
-382 KGSLSGDFQGTGVSG
+382 RGGISGDFQGTGESG
-397 STTAGIICLINK
+397 SISAGIICLINK
-409 DGSQT
+409 NGQMT
-414 PDSLYDRV
+414 DSYYGLV
-422 GNGKSLKVV
+422 GNGKSSKVV

-451 FANTGDKL
+451 FANTADVL

-476 KSRGLTSSDACG
+476 KSGGLTSSDGCA

-537 LYDFYKKVTAQRS
+537 LYDFYKKVTAQAS

-577 IFVYLRD
+577 IFVYLRN
-584 DSSGNF
+584 DSSDNF

-604 AISSSSAIRSTYFG
+604 ATIRSTYFG
-618 TTFIPFMLND
+618 TTFIPFTLND
-628 VWDLCNTGDLSITPH
+628 VWDLCNTGDVSITPN

>member
-44 CGFDIVDTSTDHV
+44 CGFDIVDISTDHV

-83 RVILSDG
+83 RVIISDG

-103 NDGLIHICPAILDF
+103 NDGLIHICPVTLDF
-117 TNVKP
+117 TDVKP
-122 TGGWFDLN
+122 TGGWFDLLI
-130 NPNGFVAFA
+130 NPSRFVAFA

-216 WGDNDVYASFRY
+216 WGDNDVYASFGY

-292 YTLSTNVTYEE
+292 YTLDINVTDEG

-332 SNTLYLSNIRAIYL
+332 SNTMYLNNIKAIYL
-346 DILSPG
+346 DILSSD
-352 TNQDTGLPSISKW
+352 TNPDTGLPSISW
-365 GLSLGSSAVR
+365 GLSLGLSTVR
-375 LTNPRDI
+375 LTNPSDI
-382 KGSLSGDFQGTGVSG
+382 RGGISGDFQGTGESG
-397 STTAGIICLINK
+397 SISAGIICLINK
-409 DGSQT
+409 NGQMT
-414 PDSLYDRV
+414 DSYYDLV
-422 GNGKSLKVV
+422 GNGKSSKVV

-451 FANTGDKL
+451 FANTADVL
-459 DTSSERDKRY
+459 DISSVRDKRY

-476 KSRGLTSSDACG
+476 KSGGLTSSDGCG

-530 KPYVLKN
+530 EPYVLKN
-537 LYDFYKKVTAQRS
+537 LYDFYKKVTAQAS

-577 IFVYLRD
+577 IFVYLRN
-584 DSSGNF
+584 DSSDNF

-604 AISSSSAIRSTYFG
+604 ATIRSTYFG

-628 VWDLCNTGDLSITPH
+628 VWDLCNTGDVSITPN

>member
-130 NPNGFVAFA
+130 NPNRFVAFA

-145 YTPVADASNIGV
+145 YTPVADASNIGA
-157 SDFSITWLT
+157 SDFSITWLS

-175 SPAEVASLDFSSLVG
+175 SPSEVASLDFSSLIG
-190 TILPSGWINRNTD
+190 NILPSGWINRNTD
-203 SLVGIYIVGYDPS
+203 SLVGIYIIGYDPS
-216 WGDNDVYASFRY
+216 WGDNDIYASFGY

-235 DGKWPVSPFT
+235 DGKWPVSPFI
-245 NGSFDILSLNQK
+245 NGSFDILSLNNK
-257 VKNIPVIEE
+257 VKNIPIIEA

-292 YTLSTNVTYEE
+292 YTLNTHVTDEG

-332 SNTLYLSNIRAIYL
+332 SNTLYLNNIRAIYL
-346 DILSPG
+346 DILSSG
-352 TNQDTGLPSISKW
+352 TNPETGLPSISKW
-365 GLSLGSSAVR
+365 GLTLGSSTVR
-375 LTNPRDI
+375 LTNPSDLR
-382 KGSLSGDFQGTGVSG
+382 GSLSGDFQGTGESG
-397 STTAGIICLINK
+397 STVAGIICLINK
-409 DGSQT
+409 NGQMT
-414 PDSLYDRV
+414 DSYYALV
-422 GNGKSLKVV
+422 GNGKSSKVV

-451 FANTGDKL
+451 FTNTADQL

-476 KSRGLTSSDACG
+476 KSGGLTSGDQCG

-537 LYDFYKKVTAQRS
+537 LYDFYKKVTAQAS
-550 GGKLLLQSMPLM
+550 GGKLLLQSIPLM
-562 VNTTQSGTEQEVNGH
+562 MNTSQTGLEQEANGH
-577 IFVYLRD
+577 IFVYLRN
-584 DSSGNF
+584 DSSDNF

-604 AISSSSAIRSTYFG
+604 TIRSTYFG

-628 VWDLCNTGDLSITPH
+628 VWDLCNMGDVSITPH

>member
-1 MANNVTVVNNGVV
+1 MANNITVVNNGVV

-57 IIRGSWDPNLSSDG
+57 IIRGSWDPHLSSDG

-130 NPNGFVAFA
+130 NPDRFVAFA

-175 SPAEVASLDFSSLVG
+175 SPAEVASLNFSSLVG

-216 WGDNDVYASFRY
+216 WGDNDVYASFGY

-235 DGKWPVSPFT
+235 DGKWPVSPFI
-245 NGSFDILSLNQK
+245 NGSFDILSLNNK
-257 VKNIPVIEE
+257 VKNIPIIEA

-277 LQNQVNTLGKGIECD
+277 LQNRVNTLGKDIECD
-292 YTLSTNVTYEE
+292 YTLSTNVTNEE

-422 GNGKSLKVV
+422 GNGKSSKVV

-469 TRVFIDT
+469 TRIFIDT
-476 KSRGLTSSDACG
+476 KSGGLTLNDVCG

-503 VYLSN
+503 LYLSN

-537 LYDFYKKVTAQRS
+537 LYDFYKKVTAQAS

-562 VNTTQSGTEQEVNGH
+562 VNTTQTGLEQEVNGH
-577 IFVYLRD
+577 IFVYLRN

-604 AISSSSAIRSTYFG
+604 TIRSIYFG

-628 VWDLCNTGDLSITPH
+628 VWDLCNIGDVSITPN